1 MYNSKTFLACVAV
14 LALGLTA
21 CKKSF
26 LEKVPESNLTTG
38 NFYKN
43 AHDAESG
50 LTGAYNT
57 LATGNFYLYDNFMN
71 TDGRSD
77 NCYVNGDNT
86 TAEQP
91 LENFT
96 YDANNTNVQRDWQ
109 ELYND
114 IAAANVV
121 TDNVPNINDP
131 SWNGTNRK
139 QQILAEASFIRA
151 MSYYWLVTEWG
162 ACPLITKTGN
172 NGNNYPSRAPVADV
186 YQQIITDLK
195 FADANL
201 PVKPYNNQL
210 GRATQGAAD
219 ALLAKTYA
227 QMGDYTNCLTYC
239 NKVITG
245 GQYSLVGNFANLWG
259 AANKNN
265 TESILEIEM
274 PGSPYGD
281 WGPELFDYVSSDNW
295 PKRDI
300 GSYDLTQAFK
310 TAGDNG
316 SRYTATFTWQ
326 IANASFNMPANAWNP
341 DAPIPFTNKFPEP
354 DSWDSNDD
362 ITLLRLG
369 DIILLAAEANNQLG
383 NSAAAITE
391 LNQIRT
397 RAGLANTTA
406 STKSDLAVAI
416 LNERRLELVHECT
429 RWNDL
434 LRADAN
440 GTINLVTLMNSQVNS
455 FGVNLQYNLAADK
468 HQFLFPIPKQDMLLN
483 HSLTQ
488 NPGYK

>member
-1 MYNSKTFLACVAV
+1 MKNTKILLICAGVT
-14 LALGLTA
+14 ALGLSA

-26 LEKVPESNLTTG
+26 LDKVPQSNLTTG
-38 NFYKN
+38 NFYKTAN
-43 AHDAESG
+43 DAESG
-50 LTGAYNT
+50 LTGAYNNV
-57 LATGNFYLYDNFMN
+57 ATGNFYLYDNFMN

-96 YDANNTNVQRDWQ
+96 YTATNSNIQRDWQ

-121 TDNVPNINDP
+121 LDNVPNISDP
-131 SWNGTNRK
+131 IWAGSTRK
-139 QQILAEASFIRA
+139 QQILGEARFLRA

-162 ACPLITKTGN
+162 SCPLITTTGN
-172 NGNNYPSRAPVADV
+172 NGNSKPSRATVAAI
-186 YQQIITDLK
+186 YAQIITDLK

-201 PVKPYNNQL
+201 TIKPYNGQV

-245 GQYSLVGNFANLWG
+245 GNYSLVSNFANLWG

-265 TESILEIEM
+265 SESILEFQY
-274 PGSPYGD
+274 PGSPYGN
-281 WGPELFDYVSSDNW
+281 WSVELFDYVSSDNW

-300 GSYDLTQAFK
+300 GSYDLIQAFN
-310 TAGDNG
+310 ASGDSF
-316 SRYTATFTWQ
+316 SRYQATFNWQ
-326 IANASFNMPANAWNP
+326 VANASFNMPANAWNSL
-341 DAPIPFTNKFPEP
+341 APIPFINKLPEP
-354 DSWDSNDD
+354 NSWNSTDD
-362 ITLLRLG
+362 VTLLRLA

-383 NSAAAITE
+383 NTGPAITL

-406 STKSDLAVAI
+406 ATKGALATAI

-440 GTINLVTLMNSQVNS
+440 GTINLVTLMNGQVNS
-455 FGVNLQYNLAADK
+455 YGVNLNYGVAADK
-468 HQFLFPIPKQDMLLN
+468 HQFIFPIPSQDLLLDHN
-483 HSLTQ
+483 LTQ
-488 NPGYK
+488 NPGY